1 MNGEYRKIH
10 KVLGATNKNKDLRN
24 QVKEQVDERIEN
36 QLTIGMNLT
45 INPVSFSINSYF
57 VNRDSNSAKKRRC
70 AQPSRM
76 TSREILS
83 KSLLIYFYCREP
95 VDKVYFRRR
104 DEESMYAEAMFKNK
118 IMLGKK

>member
-1 MNGEYRKIH
+1 M
-10 KVLGATNKNKDLRN
+10 GATNKNKDIRCEVRN
-24 QVKEQVDERIEN
+24 KVDERIEN

-45 INPVSFSINSYF
+45 INPVNDTFIFNSVIAF
-57 VNRDSNSAKKRRC
+57 
-70 AQPSRM
+70 P
-76 TSREILS
+76 TGSRERTDF
-83 KSLLIYFYCREP
+83 YFQRRLQGRGRVWIMKKANSVNYREP

>member
-45 INPVSFSINSYF
+45 INPVSFPLIHIFSI
-57 VNRDSNSAKKRRC
+57 
-70 AQPSRM
+70 
-76 TSREILS
+76 EIPTRPRKGDALN
-83 KSLLIYFYCREP
+83 LQGRLQGRY
-95 VDKVYFRRR
+95 
-104 DEESMYAEAMFKNK
+104 
-118 IMLGKK
+118 

>member
-45 INPVSFSINSYF
+45 INPVSFPLIHIFSI
-57 VNRDSNSAKKRRC
+57 
-70 AQPSRM
+70 
-76 TSREILS
+76 EIPTLT
-83 KSLLIYFYCREP
+83 P
-95 VDKVYFRRR
+95 VL
-104 DEESMYAEAMFKNK
+104 E
-118 IMLGKK
+118 